1 MVREC
6 PNCKLVNPPTAEQCD
21 CGYDFL
27 HPGPVRRPPRQ
38 GSAAAGCLGAAF
50 GGVIGPIIGLLIGLG
65 SYPPPAPNPEHVD
78 NVAPALLA
86 FGIAA
91 CGALIGPVV
100 GAFAGLLL
108 NRWFGR
114 PAFGERGA

>member
-6 PNCKLVNPPTAEQCD
+6 PNCKLVNPPTAEVCD

-50 GGVIGPIIGLLIGLG
+50 GTVLGPVLGLVVAVAAEPGDRFGRIIYMIEGAIG
-65 SYPPPAPNPEHVD
+65 
-78 NVAPALLA
+78 
-86 FGIAA
+86 
-91 CGALIGPVV
+91 GALIGPVV
-100 GAFAGLLL
+100 GVFAGMLLS
-108 NRWFGR
+108 RWFR
-114 PAFGERGA
+114 YPSASDTQPR